1 MPGLSGTAR
10 SRRLI
15 VSSRDTATSVAILG
29 TRKLVAVSSTPSEVP
44 PPPPG
49 GSPARLG
56 GYSSPGAQTNNL
68 AVVSLVASVGS
79 FVAHVIPVIGGVTVA
94 LIAIVTGFM
103 ARGQIKKSGE
113 QGMWMANLGIVIG
126 FVHLALVFV
135 GIVILLIFVF
145 VLGVALFGIAAHGGA
160 TPSPQ
165 PTG

>member
-1 MPGLSGTAR
+1 M
-10 SRRLI
+10 
-15 VSSRDTATSVAILG
+15 
-29 TRKLVAVSSTPSEVP
+29 SSTPGQVP

-49 GSPARLG
+49 ASPAQLG
-56 GYSSPGAQTNNL
+56 GYSAPAAPTNTL

-103 ARGQIKKSGE
+103 ARGQIKQSGE

>member
-1 MPGLSGTAR
+1 LPGSKSRVGFADGRMRWEPAGSLSF
-10 SRRLI
+10 S
-15 VSSRDTATSVAILG
+15 
-29 TRKLVAVSSTPSEVP
+29 KLLAVSSTPSEVP

-56 GYSSPGAQTNNL
+56 GYSSPSAQTNNL

-103 ARGQIKKSGE
+103 ARGQIKQSGE

-135 GIVILLIFVF
+135 GIVILLILVF
-145 VLGVALFGIAAHGGA
+145 VLGVALFGLAANSGA
-160 TPSPQ
+160 TPSPH

>member
-29 TRKLVAVSSTPSEVP
+29 TRKLSAVSSTPSQVP

-49 GSPARLG
+49 GSPAQLG
-56 GYSSPGAQTNNL
+56 GYSSPATQTNSL

-103 ARGQIKKSGE
+103 ARGQIKRSGE

-126 FVHLALVFV
+126 FVHLALGFIFLVLLLTAISVV
-135 GIVILLIFVF
+135 GVTV
-145 VLGVALFGIAAHGGA
+145 
-160 TPSPQ
+160 
-165 PTG
+165 